1 MSEKKKTKNNAAFYI
16 ALCCCVGIIGSVGYF
31 TNREQK
37 TQIPTEPKTESV
49 AEVKVL
55 EDPNLKEEEV
65 KPAPT
70 LSPVKSS
77 APKEIKH
84 EEPKTEEVKEIDVLE
99 KGEPEE
105 FYDGETVESVSV
117 IPNPSFIKP
126 LDGET
131 AEKFSGDNL
140 IYNKSMGDWRTHNGI
155 DILANPGT
163 DIYVCADGVIDR
175 IYTDYLGN
183 TVIIDHQNGYKT
195 KYSNLD
201 TLENLTIGAKVK
213 QGDFL
218 AKVSDYCFGEN
229 VDKPHLHF
237 EIIKNDTLV
246 NPEDYIQ

>member
-16 ALCCCVGIIGSVGYF
+16 ALCCCVGIIGSVGYLS
-31 TNREQK
+31 NKEQK
-37 TQIPTEPKTESV
+37 TPILNETENVS
-49 AEVKVL
+49 EVRVL
-55 EDPNLKEEEV
+55 EDPNLENNVIEETIT
-65 KPAPT
+65 PT

-84 EEPKTEEVKEIDVLE
+84 EEPKPEKVKEIEIIE

-105 FYDGETVESVSV
+105 FYDGETVESVSI
-117 IPNPSFIKP
+117 IPDPSFIKP
-126 LDGET
+126 ADGEI
-131 AEKFSGDNL
+131 AEKFSGENL
-140 IYNKSMGDWRTHNGI
+140 IYNKAMGDFRTHNGI

-163 DIYVCADGVIDR
+163 DILVSADGVIDQ

-183 TVIIDHQNGYKT
+183 TIIIDHQNGYKT

-201 TLENLTIGAKVK
+201 TLENLTVGAKVK

-229 VDKPHLHF
+229 VDKTHIHF
-237 EIIKNDTLV
+237 EIIKNETLV
-246 NPEDYIQ
+246 NPEDYIN